1 MAEWAAKSSK
11 TRKNCKLCAKLANP
25 ANYPKGAK
33 VHIAGVYDCD
43 NCPVMKAQPIL
54 ENENIIE
61 LYNALPIKYDPVTRA
76 RIITITDIKFIFTL
90 YQISEDLYFD
100 YYTRLMY
107 FFKVMSSSENK
118 MVEKAAKEQQENTAW
133 RKNKLY
139 RLQSKKLSKITH

>member
-33 VHIAGVYDCD
+33 VRIAGVYDCD
-43 NCPVMKAQPIL
+43 NCPVMKAQPIF

-61 LYNALPIKYDPVTRA
+61 LYNALPIRYDPVTRT
-76 RIITITDIKFIFTL
+76 RVITTADIKFIFTL
-90 YQISEDLYFD
+90 YQVSEDLYFD

-107 FFKVMSSSENK
+107 FFRVMSESQSK
-118 MVEKAAKEQQENTAW
+118 MTEKAAKEQKENIAW
-133 RKNKLY
+133 KKDKLY
-139 RLQSKKLSKITH
+139 RLQSKKLSKVTH

>member
-1 MAEWAAKSSK
+1 VAEWAAKSSK

-43 NCPVMKAQPIL
+43 NCPVMKAQPIF

-61 LYNALPIKYDPVTRA
+61 LYNALPIRYDPVTRTRVVTTA
-76 RIITITDIKFIFTL
+76 DIKFIFTL

-107 FFKVMSSSENK
+107 FFQVMAESENK
-118 MVEKAAKEQQENTAW
+118 IAEKTAKEQQENIAW
-133 RKNKLY
+133 KKDKLY

>member
-1 MAEWAAKSSK
+1 VAEWAAKSSK

-43 NCPVMKAQPIL
+43 NCPVMKAQPIP

-61 LYNALPIKYDPVTRA
+61 LYNALPIRYDPVTRT
-76 RIITITDIKFIFTL
+76 RIVTTADIKFIFAL
-90 YQISEDLYFD
+90 YQVSEDLHFD

-107 FFKVMSSSENK
+107 FFQVMSVSASK
-118 MVEKAAKEQQENTAW
+118 MAEKTAKEQQENMAW
-133 RKNKLY
+133 RKDKLY
-139 RLQSKKLSKITH
+139 QLQSKKLSKITH